1 MHFGYKITI
10 INNFKISFD
19 SLYLELY
26 TIAAPP
32 GFTSYHQL
40 VVTPLLLTPPQAE
53 DLLSRSQQ
61 LRELITQSESII
73 LINLDSQRNIMMR
86 LSLQLEMGV
95 FSATMCGL
103 VGLSFGM
110 NLSTSLEEV
119 SKIVRVLM
127 E

>member
-1 MHFGYKITI
+1 M
-10 INNFKISFD
+10 
-19 SLYLELY
+19 
-26 TIAAPP
+26 
-32 GFTSYHQL
+32 
-40 VVTPLLLTPPQAE
+40 QAE

-95 FSATMCGL
+95 FAATMCGL

-110 NLSTSLEEV
+110 NLTTSLEESPHAFWIISGLMV
-119 SKIVRVLM
+119 TTAGLIWRRLLIFLGRNSQNSKNIF
-127 E
+127 